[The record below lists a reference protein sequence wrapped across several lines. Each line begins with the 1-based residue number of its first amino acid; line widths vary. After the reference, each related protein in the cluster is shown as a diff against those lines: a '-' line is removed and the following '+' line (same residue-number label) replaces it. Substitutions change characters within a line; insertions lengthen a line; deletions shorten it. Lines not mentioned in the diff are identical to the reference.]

1 MVQDRFFWGIWIYL
15 GCKMTPSHG
24 WFLWDGLW
32 RFATCFIE
40 LIPMDHTSGKKIA
53 LEGMTES
60 LDFRIKGTAG
70 SIHLSPYS
78 QL

>member
-1 MVQDRFFWGIWIYL
+1 MA
-15 GCKMTPSHG
+15 PSHG
-24 WFLWDGLW
+24 WFLWDGSW

-60 LDFRIKGTAG
+60 LNYIRKT
-70 SIHLSPYS
+70 SE
-78 QL
+78 